1 VDSKGVHAVNGLQ
14 TSSFVVCSR
23 IRPVLPS
30 DLAADDGKSFP
41 CVLAGPIRDVRTE
54 QGLSH
59 SEEAIV
65 CTPKVRKPHPLYN
78 IYDGKHRLRPHGS
91 PQLHS
96 VPRIASVAFNRE
108 LLAALATSPAS
119 LRNPAHGVYIVRQ
132 ISLNGAPTIDEAASK
147 FDFVFG
153 AQP

>member
-1 VDSKGVHAVNGLQ
+1 MDSKGVHAVNGLQ

-65 CTPKVRKPHPLYN
+65 CTPKVCKPCRSLVRR
-78 IYDGKHRLRPHGS
+78 HRLPRLSGS
-91 PQLHS
+91 SQLHS
-96 VPRIASVAFNRE
+96 VPRIASVALNRE
-108 LLAALATSPAS
+108 LLAVL
-119 LRNPAHGVYIVRQ
+119 LHH
-132 ISLNGAPTIDEAASK
+132 
-147 FDFVFG
+147 
-153 AQP
+153 QPH

>member
-1 VDSKGVHAVNGLQ
+1 MDSKGVHAVNGLQ

-78 IYDGKHRLRPHGS
+78 IYDGKHRLDPTDRLSCTRSLGS

-96 VPRIASVAFNRE
+96 IAS
-108 LLAALATSPAS
+108 SW
-119 LRNPAHGVYIVRQ
+119 LR
-132 ISLNGAPTIDEAASK
+132 
-147 FDFVFG
+147 
-153 AQP
+153 